1 MIVPAGMTVNVGVRE
16 YRQGDEI
23 PDDLAKAVNLDSLAK
38 NAPPLVAADADLSVQ
53 AAESGAK
60 GKAKS

>member
-16 YRQGDEI
+16 YRQFDEI
-23 PDDLAKAVNLDSLAK
+23 PDDLAKAVNLDGPAK
-38 NAPPLVAADADLSVQ
+38 NAPPLVAADADLLVQ

-60 GKAKS
+60 GKAKP